1 MAIVAS
7 VLPELGRVVYAGS
20 DFPHPIQFHSSKEG
34 LDHIVQNQ
42 HRSKLDGLVRFWPN
56 ASGLEACQCARII
69 WPASGQHLPA
79 DPDWIQHVYW
89 VSG

>member
-42 HRSKLDGLVRFWPN
+42 LRSDVDDPVRIWLNGSGPE
-56 ASGLEACQCARII
+56 ASRCARII
-69 WPASGQHLPA
+69 GPGSGRTQPAR
-79 DPDWIQHVYW
+79 
-89 VSG
+89 